1 MIRNLWLIITNDHV
15 FKEIPIWTVTIFNLR
30 PIVKCLKI
38 GCLLSLFQKKNWKE
52 NVKMLLQNNCTN
64 EDVTNDLKE
73 RKKVHK
79 TTLYG

>member
-1 MIRNLWLIITNDHV
+1 M
-15 FKEIPIWTVTIFNLR
+15 
-30 PIVKCLKI
+30 KI